1 MPLNEL
7 KPVHVAAAV
16 ICDGNEVLCVQ
27 RASNKFPYISEK
39 WEFPGGKLEQG
50 ETGEE
55 ALRREILEELGLV
68 VLVQPR
74 LMTVEH
80 SYPDFR
86 LKMEVFMCTLEM
98 GQNREDIVLHEH
110 IHHLWL
116 DVSSERFAELEW
128 AAADLPIVRT
138 LIDQRP

>member
-1 MPLNEL
+1 MSLNEL
-7 KPVHVAAAV
+7 KLVHVAAAV
-16 ICDGNEVLCVQ
+16 ICEGYEVLCVQ
-27 RASNKFPYISEK
+27 RPANKFPYISEK

-55 ALRREILEELGLV
+55 ALRREILEELGLA

-74 LMTVEH
+74 LMTVDH

-86 LKMEVFMCTLEM
+86 LKMDVFMCTLKM
-98 GQNREDIVLHEH
+98 GQNRADIMLHEH

-116 DVSSERFAELEW
+116 DASSERFAELEW

-138 LIDQRP
+138 LTDRRP

>member
-1 MPLNEL
+1 VPLNEL
-7 KPVHVAAAV
+7 KLVHVAAAV

-55 ALRREILEELGLV
+55 ALRREILEELGLA

-74 LMTVEH
+74 LMTVDH

-86 LKMEVFMCTLEM
+86 LKMEVFMCALEM
-98 GQNREDIVLHEH
+98 GQNRADIMLHEH

-116 DVSSERFAELEW
+116 DVLSERFSELEW

-138 LIDQRP
+138 LIDRRP

>member
-1 MPLNEL
+1 MISYEL
-7 KPVHVAAAV
+7 KQVHVAAAV
-16 ICDGNEVLCVQ
+16 IIDSEEVLCVQ
-27 RASNKFPYISEK
+27 RAANKFPYISEK
-39 WEFPGGKLEQG
+39 WEFPGGKIEQE
-50 ETGEE
+50 ETAEE
-55 ALRREILEELGLV
+55 ALRREIFEELGLA

-74 LMTVEH
+74 LMTVDH

-86 LKMEVFMCTLEM
+86 LKMEVFTCTLEM
-98 GQNREDIVLHEH
+98 GQNRADIMLHEH

-138 LIDQRP
+138 LIDRRL